1 MALYIMESSN
11 NIEDLVS
18 SLNLT
23 LDEQTALEEAV
34 ILEAEEEKNPF
45 EGKSPK
51 EIEDA
56 ARKAFY
62 EKIGKNQEDQKILK
76 DIIIGRDNLMRNTLK
91 REYENAPRT
100 WLASKIAAFRSL
112 YTKLEAEL
120 DQERSMN
127 RTNMLRKFMRICI
140 KVIDWLALRLQKV
153 VNHIGTKNDEYG
165 ARHLTRYRNREFNG
179 RIRALQKKVGI
190 AVNDRGV
197 TYRDDNDGSFDY
209 D

>member
-11 NIEDLVS
+11 NIEDIVS

-23 LDEQTALEEAV
+23 LGEQTALEEAV
-34 ILEAEEEKNPF
+34 VLEAEEENPF

-62 EKIGKNQEDQKILK
+62 EKIGKNPEDQKTLK
-76 DIIIGRDNLMRNTLK
+76 DIIIGRDNLMRDTLK

-153 VNHIGTKNDEYG
+153 ANKIGTKNDEYG
-165 ARHLTRYRNREFNG
+165 AVHLTRYRNREFNG